1 MSENRT
7 DVVISGAGP
16 NGLMLA
22 CELARAGI
30 RPIVLERLAGP
41 SGEPK
46 ANGLVGPVA
55 RVLDMRGLYTAWGGL
70 SDGPQPMPGFVFGA
84 LRMDFTDLDP
94 NPLTGLLVSQ
104 PELIEKLLALAAE
117 LEVDIRWG
125 HEVTGLRQ
133 DGDDVLVTVTTPD
146 GPLELATRYLVG
158 ADGGKST
165 VRKLTGIEFPGST
178 NDSHI
183 SRIGHV
189 TMPDELRTADGGI
202 EIPGAGRFQPAH
214 NRVERG
220 MFIFAQMPTGTLMGV
235 MEHGAEPVDEQAP
248 MDFQELRDAIERV
261 LGVPVPIEPP
271 TGPGPFAL
279 RRIVGQNTR
288 VAQEYRVGN
297 IFLIGDAA
305 HVHSAIGGPGLNLGL
320 QDAFNLGWKLAAQ
333 LNGWAPDGLLDT
345 YQAERRRSA
354 ERTAMQSLSQ
364 SVLVSPGPEIT
375 ALRQLFGELL
385 RNPDN
390 VAYIANL
397 MAGADIRYDT
407 GDEHRVSGY
416 LVPDFRLDTG
426 QRVAELLHS
435 ARPVLLNL
443 TGEPWSEHLDGWTD
457 RIDLVNAISPDAPA
471 AALLIRPDGYVAW
484 ATDSPVHPDD
494 PGLRA
499 ALNRWFGPARSLAPV
514 R

>member
-1 MSENRT
+1 MSENRI

-30 RPIVLERLAGP
+30 RPIVLERLTGP

-55 RVLDMRGLYTAWGGL
+55 RVLDMRGLYTAWSGL
-70 SDGPQPMPGFVFGA
+70 LEGPQPMPQHIFGA
-84 LRMDFTDLDP
+84 IPLDLSAVDP
-94 NPLTGLLVSQ
+94 NPLTALLISQ
-104 PELIEKLLALAAE
+104 PELIEKLLVLADE
-117 LEVDIRWG
+117 LAVDIRWG
-125 HEVTGLRQ
+125 HEVTELRQ
-133 DGDDVLVTVTTPD
+133 DDDGVVVTVATPD
-146 GPLELATRYLVG
+146 GPLEMATRYLVA
-158 ADGGKST
+158 ADGGKSA
-165 VRKLTGIEFPGST
+165 VRKLAGIEFPGST
-178 NDSHI
+178 NDSLI
-183 SRIGHV
+183 ARFGHV
-189 TMPDELRTADGGI
+189 TVSDELRTADGGI
-202 EIPGAGRFQPAH
+202 EIPGAGRFHFGH

-220 MFIFAQMPTGTLMGV
+220 MFIFAQLPTGTVMGA
-235 MEHGAEPVDEQAP
+235 MEHRPELVDEDAP
-248 MDFQELRDAIERV
+248 IVFQELRDAVERL

-279 RRIVGQNTR
+279 RRVVGQNTR

-333 LNGWAPDGLLDT
+333 LNGWAPAGLLDT
-345 YQAERRRSA
+345 YWSERHVVA
-354 ERTAMQSLSQ
+354 QRTAMHSLAQSA
-364 SVLVSPGPEIT
+364 LVSPGPEIT
-375 ALRQLFGELL
+375 GLRQLFGELL

-397 MAGADIRYDT
+397 MAGADVRYDT

-426 QRVAELLHS
+426 QRVAELLHA

-457 RIDLVNAISPDAPA
+457 RIDLVNATSPDAPA

-499 ALNRWFGPARSLAPV
+499 ALNRWFGPARSLAPAQ
-514 R
+514 